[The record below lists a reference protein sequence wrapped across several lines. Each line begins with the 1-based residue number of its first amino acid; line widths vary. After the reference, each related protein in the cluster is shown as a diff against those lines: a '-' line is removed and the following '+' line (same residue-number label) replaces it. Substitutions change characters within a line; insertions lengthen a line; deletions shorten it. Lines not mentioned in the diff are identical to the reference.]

1 MLIAS
6 GFFILDLNLTSNI
19 HKFEYMNETLIGE
32 QELESAVAVFSAL
45 GSAKRLQI
53 VLALGSGEKSV
64 SELSELISCR
74 QSCASQHLTV
84 LKNSGI
90 VAARREGHE
99 MYYRITKPCVLSFLS
114 CLINK
119 ECD

>member
-1 MLIAS
+1 MNGMLI
-6 GFFILDLNLTSNI
+6 D
-19 HKFEYMNETLIGE
+19 E

-53 VLALGSGEKSV
+53 VFCLEKGEKSV

-74 QSCASQHLTV
+74 QSCTSQQLAI

-90 VAARREGHE
+90 VTARREGHE
-99 MYYRITKPCVLSFLS
+99 MFYRITRPCVLSFLS

-119 ECD
+119 ECGS